1 MNKCKNYPN
10 GVEKLLGRF
19 EKSIQE
25 EEFFMQNWDSCLLL
39 DLFFKIFFKLM
50 NSNTTIS

>member
-10 GVEKLLGRF
+10 GVEKLLARF

-39 DLFFKIFFKLM
+39 DLFFKIFFK
-50 NSNTTIS
+50 